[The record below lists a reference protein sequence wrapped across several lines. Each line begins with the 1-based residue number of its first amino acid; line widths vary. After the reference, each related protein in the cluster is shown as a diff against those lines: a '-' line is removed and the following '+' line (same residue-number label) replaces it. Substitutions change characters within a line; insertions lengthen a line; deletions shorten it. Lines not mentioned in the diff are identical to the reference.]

1 MQLLSISVLHFGSL
15 YSWMVT
21 AFVYLVLLRFL
32 SGSCDIWVRTIEGF
46 GDFLLGLLRKLDGG
60 EQHSKG
66 KKMNN
71 KTHTEASL
79 QSVHGM
85 GKRPPIVAKLC

>member
-1 MQLLSISVLHFGSL
+1 MQLLSISILHFGSL

-21 AFVYLVLLRFL
+21 AFVCFVLLRFL
-32 SGSCDIWVRTIEGF
+32 SGSCDIWIRTIEGF
-46 GDFLLGLLRKLDGG
+46 GDYLLGPLRELDRG

-66 KKMNN
+66 KK
-71 KTHTEASL
+71 TDTEASL
-79 QSVHGM
+79 QNVHGM